1 MAEFNQEQVKTF
13 FTNLGLEETDFTRI
27 ATEEITDFEPFVS
40 KIKGGIAESLKSDT
54 TFLDEITKPFKDA
67 PIGKENQL
75 KKIVRKT
82 FGLTHLSEDEL
93 KKMPFDEL
101 ANKAKEIIAGSA
113 TTNTTELQTK
123 LSEYMEKYE
132 SLETDLPTKI
142 ETAVNE
148 ERQKWQSKFD
158 AMTIR
163 DEVSQLVAVES
174 QVKKENVP
182 NFTTAFLG
190 FVSQSGFKITVDSK
204 KALKIV
210 DQDNNPVQQNNAI
223 VTVKGLLKSFGDTI
237 LNLNTAPRG
246 EVTKEISTGNKDL
259 NALALMGKGF
269 N

>member
-132 SLETDLPTKI
+132 YLETKLTTKI
-142 ETAVNE
+142 ETASNE
-148 ERQKWQSKFD
+148 ESQKWQSKFD

-237 LNLNTAPRG
+237 LNLNIAPRG

-259 NALALMGKGF
+259 NALALMGRGF